1 VVSHRSRNSLASGAP
16 GGASGIGRAI
26 VGALATEGAD
36 IGIVDREGAVAG
48 HKRSAPSLLPGAG
61 DIERE
66 VGSSGVSNS
75 SNVTFGILRVFWTD
89 VNP

>member
-1 VVSHRSRNSLASGAP
+1 
-16 GGASGIGRAI
+16 
-26 VGALATEGAD
+26 VGALAAEGAD
-36 IGIVDREGAVAG
+36 IGIVDLNGAGAVAD
-48 HKRSAPSLLPGAG
+48 HKRSGPSLLPGAG

-75 SNVTFGILRVFWTD
+75 SNVTFGIFRVFWPD